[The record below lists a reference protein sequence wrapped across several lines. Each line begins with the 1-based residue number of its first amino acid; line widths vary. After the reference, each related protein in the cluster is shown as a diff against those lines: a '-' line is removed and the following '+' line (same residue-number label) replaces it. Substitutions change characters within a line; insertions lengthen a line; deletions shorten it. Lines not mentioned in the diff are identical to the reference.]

1 MAEYVT
7 KLQQHKIDSVDAVKQ
22 IFQSSESYLITDY
35 RGLNVGQITELRGK
49 LRELG
54 TTYKVLKNRHV
65 KIALKQMEY
74 PDISDQL
81 IGPTAVAFA
90 GQDAGPSAKVLFDFT
105 KEAPLSIKGGIIDG
119 KVFDGKQVEAFS
131 RLPGRDVLISMLMSA
146 LNGPLTGLMY
156 AIQAVPQKLVR
167 TLQAVADQ
175 KEK

>member
-7 KLQQHKIDSVDAVKQ
+7 KLQQHKVDSVEAVKQ
-22 IFQSSESYLITDY
+22 IFQSAESFLLTDY
-35 RGLNVGQITELRGK
+35 RGLNVGQITELRDK
-49 LRELG
+49 LREFG

-90 GQDAGPSAKVLFDFT
+90 GQDAGPSAKVLFDFA
-105 KEAPLSIKGGIIDG
+105 KEASLSIKGGIIDG
-119 KVFDGKQVEAFS
+119 EVFDGKQVEAYS

-156 AIQAVPQKLVR
+156 AMQAVPQKLVR